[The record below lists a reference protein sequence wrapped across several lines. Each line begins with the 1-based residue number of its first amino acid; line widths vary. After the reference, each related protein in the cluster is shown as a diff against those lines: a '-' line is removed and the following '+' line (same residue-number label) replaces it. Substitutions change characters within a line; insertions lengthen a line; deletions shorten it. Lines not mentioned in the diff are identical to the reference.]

1 MNLEED
7 IIEGSLRLG
16 LGKFTTDAEILSAAD
31 ILSQSIQAIREVM
44 ST

>member
-7 IIEGSLRLG
+7 IIEGSLRIG